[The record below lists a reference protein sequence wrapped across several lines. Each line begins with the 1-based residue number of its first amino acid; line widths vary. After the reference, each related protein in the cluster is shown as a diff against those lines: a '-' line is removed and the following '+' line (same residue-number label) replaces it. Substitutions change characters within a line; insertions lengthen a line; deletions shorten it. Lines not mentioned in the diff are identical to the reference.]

1 MGREM
6 CLKRV
11 PNTYNTHN
19 TCGVCSKSTFLFL
32 FPTSLPSY
40 YFSFFKGRKIAMDSG
55 KVKLG
60 ELRIGTAFRL
70 FLLISVTTNVRYVET
85 AICRG

>member
-1 MGREM
+1 
-6 CLKRV
+6 
-11 PNTYNTHN
+11 
-19 TCGVCSKSTFLFL
+19 
-32 FPTSLPSY
+32 
-40 YFSFFKGRKIAMDSG
+40 MDSG